1 MPGQSDQ
8 ENGMKITRDDV
19 IKVAELAR
27 LEFKEEELGKF
38 TEQLGNILTYIGKLN
53 ELDTKDVEPTSHVL
67 DLATPLREDA
77 VEQWLTAGEAL
88 ANAPEE
94 EDGFFVVPQVIEDL
108 GEA

>member
-1 MPGQSDQ
+1 
-8 ENGMKITRDDV
+8 MKITRDDV

-38 TEQLGNILTYIGKLN
+38 TEQLGSILAYIGKLN

-77 VEQWLTAGEAL
+77 VEDWLTVGEVL
-88 ANAPEE
+88 ENAPRE
-94 EDGFFVVPQVIEDL
+94 EDGFFVVPQVIED
-108 GEA
+108 